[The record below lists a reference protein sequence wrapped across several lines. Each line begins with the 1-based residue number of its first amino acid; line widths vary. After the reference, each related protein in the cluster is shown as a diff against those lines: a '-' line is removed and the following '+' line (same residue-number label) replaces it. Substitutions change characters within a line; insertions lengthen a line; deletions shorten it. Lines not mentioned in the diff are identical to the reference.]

1 MKKSLSIL
9 LSLSLIL
16 TVFVFFVTSNSSIA
30 YAAKNDTDE
39 IYGSWMM
46 GEDEHVLFQFN
57 KDGTGVYTNCAEI
70 EEFTYIYDRKTHN
83 LEFPDSTTGVLA
95 NYNYVCYV
103 CDNGMIL
110 SITDTGLNKDKDPQ
124 IFILRKL

>member
-30 YAAKNDTDE
+30 YAARNDTDD

-46 GEDEHVLFQFN
+46 G
-57 KDGTGVYTNCAEI
+57 GR
-70 EEFTYIYDRKTHN
+70 RKRSV
-83 LEFPDSTTGVLA
+83 P
-95 NYNYVCYV
+95 
-103 CDNGMIL
+103 I
-110 SITDTGLNKDKDPQ
+110 Q
-124 IFILRKL
+124 